1 MAVTAQAGCKPESL
15 RQCQIHT
22 LCIFTLLM
30 GLLFMF
36 STMLADVS
44 MTLHRSEFTG
54 CTTHV
59 TSTHCEHD
67 HHHYHHHMRLLCSSA
82 DVQRLLLQKASLNR
96 RPSPVL
102 LPNRRRIRTPSPS
115 LPDSLSP
122 HPSMHDGLAALHE
135 AATSPERQARALSS
149 ALPSRVAST
158 ALPFYQD
165 APSGPQVN
173 YNFVPY
179 C

>member
-1 MAVTAQAGCKPESL
+1 MNTVIISIIGIIITWDDCAV
-15 RQCQIHT
+15 
-22 LCIFTLLM
+22 
-30 GLLFMF
+30 
-36 STMLADVS
+36 MLTV
-44 MTLHRSEFTG
+44 
-54 CTTHV
+54 
-59 TSTHCEHD
+59 HC
-67 HHHYHHHMRLLCSSA
+67 
-82 DVQRLLLQKASLNR
+82 LLLQKASLNR
-96 RPSPVL
+96 RPSPAL

-165 APSGPQVN
+165 IPSGPQVS
-173 YNFVPY
+173 YNFVNLSVDLPIM
-179 C
+179 